1 MPDLNVAGGLI
12 AYGWVRVTIESQE
25 YYLPAFIP
33 QG

>member
-12 AYGWVRVTIESQE
+12 AYGWVVVNISGQQ